1 MAQKL
6 DNTPLMGP
14 AGLWKRYGNTLL
26 TVAAL
31 VLLAVV
37 GWWKWQQYQYSHDV
51 EAGQRFETLVVLA
64 TPTPARP
71 LTDQENQQ
79 VNELVKHITDENG
92 DTLYADLARLIQAST
107 AVKSGQI
114 DIAIAILQAEMAQG
128 HDDFSKGRARIDL
141 ARLHNERQQYNEAL
155 GLLGEN
161 IPQGLM
167 PQMLEVRGD
176 ALKGLGHTAE
186 AREAWQKALS
196 QAKEQN
202 STLYGLKLKLD
213 DLTAEENR

>member
-6 DNTPLMGP
+6 KDTQPMDA

-26 TVAAL
+26 TVVVL
-31 VLLAVV
+31 VLLAIAA
-37 GWWKWQQYQYSHDV
+37 WRQWQQYQYKQEV
-51 EAGQRFETLVVLA
+51 AAGQNFEALVMLA
-64 TPTPARP
+64 SSASTQP
-71 LTDQENQQ
+71 LDEQKTQQ
-79 VNELVKHITDENG
+79 INDLVKRITEEHGNL
-92 DTLYADLARLIQAST
+92 LYADLARLIQARV
-107 AVKSGQI
+107 AVEAGQF
-114 DIAIAILQAEMAQG
+114 DIAMATLRAEMAQG

-141 ARLHNERQQYNEAL
+141 ARLHNDRQQYNEAL

-161 IPQGLM
+161 IPDGLM

-176 ALKGLGHTAE
+176 ALKGQGHMAE
-186 AREAWQKALS
+186 AREAWQKALD

-202 STLYGLKLKLD
+202 AVLYGLKLKLD